1 MSDLTVADLEKKFI
15 KEYGEGIGGQD
26 TPMVDVERIPTGFFP
41 FDLAYGGGLPKGR
54 TTTIYGP
61 ESCLD
66 RNTLVPYA
74 VQSPRGKRR
83 NYNGET
89 IKQLHDRF
97 HSVTRNA
104 PDTTFMADCLNEE
117 GRIFRNRIVDVV
129 PCGEKPCFRLR
140 TVSGLEIVAT
150 EKHKFYNGHAYV
162 PLSQLMPGAPV
173 MVRAD
178 QPHRA
183 FDPEARLEMHYFYVV
198 AHGVAKRQS
207 ITRSLCGET
216 RTYVF
221 HRLLCGRA
229 VIEAEM
235 NGLSLPDYLARLN
248 SCNLTGLTFLTE
260 QQHVHHRNEDALDYQ
275 RSNLVVVDLV
285 AQGALHALRRHD
297 TPRFVAVDDAV
308 ASIEP
313 VGNRETYDIRMEAPF
328 NNYVAAGFVVHN
340 SGKTNLALRA
350 IASHQLLWPKEECVF
365 FDVENS
371 YDPAWATTLGVDNK
385 KLRNYQP
392 DYAEQAVDM
401 VVALINTKDI
411 GLIVIDS
418 LAALVGTQELES
430 SAEDNLYGG
439 SSLVVKKLVNK
450 STVALSK
457 AKKEGRYPTLIY
469 INQTRVNIVGLAKNK
484 YADPEKMPGGNSHKF
499 QAALILRTYGKDLAD
514 PKINQLVP
522 YAKHTSV
529 ICKKNKVP
537 IFAKHAEY
545 EMFTLPVK
553 GFEIGD
559 CDDWNTIQAH
569 LENLGQFTKTPG
581 GYMMLGT
588 VYPTIKAARMRVQ
601 TDKEYGHL
609 VRRAIIEETMAQA
622 KSSGKLPMVDFNDAA
637 DDG

>member
-1 MSDLTVADLEKKFI
+1 MSDLTVADLEKQFI
-15 KEYGEGIGGQD
+15 KEYGENIGGQD

-66 RNTLVPYA
+66 KNTPVSYA
-74 VQSPRGKRR
+74 VQVPGGKRR
-83 NYNGET
+83 SYASES
-89 IKQLHDRF
+89 IAQLHDRF
-97 HSVTRNA
+97 HGANGNA
-104 PDTTFMADCLNEE
+104 TEAIFTAQCLNEE
-117 GRIFRNRIVDVV
+117 GRIFHNRIVDVV
-129 PCGEKPCFRLR
+129 PCGVKPCFRLR

-150 EKHKFYNGHAYV
+150 EQHRFYNGHAYV
-162 PLSQLMPGAPV
+162 PLSKLVPGASV
-173 MVRAD
+173 TVRVNR
-178 QPHRA
+178 PHRV
-183 FDPEARLEMHYFYVV
+183 FDPDARLEMHYFYVV
-198 AHGVAKRQS
+198 AHGTAKRQRV
-207 ITRSLCGET
+207 TRSLCGET
-216 RTYVF
+216 RTYAF

-235 NGLSLPDYLARLN
+235 NGLSLSDYLARLN
-248 SCNLTGLTFLTE
+248 ACSLSGLVFLSPN
-260 QQHVHHRNEDALDYQ
+260 QHVHHRNEDARDYH
-275 RSNLVVVDLV
+275 RRNLVVIDL
-285 AQGALHALRRHD
+285 AERGLLHALRRHEHS
-297 TPRFVAVDDAV
+297 RFAAVDDAV

-371 YDPAWATTLGVDNK
+371 YDPVWATTLGVNNK

-418 LAALVGTQELES
+418 LAALVGTQELER
-430 SAEDNLYGG
+430 SAEDNLYCG

-469 INQTRVNIVGLAKNK
+469 INQTRVNIAGLAKNK

-553 GFEIGD
+553 GFGIGD
-559 CDDWNTIQAH
+559 CDDWNTVQAH
-569 LENLGQFTKTPG
+569 LENLGQFTKTPS

-588 VYPTIKAARMRVQ
+588 VYPTIKAARTRVQ

-609 VRRAIIEETMAQA
+609 VRRAIIEETMVQA
-622 KSSGKLPMVDFNDAA
+622 KSSGKLPMIDFNDTA